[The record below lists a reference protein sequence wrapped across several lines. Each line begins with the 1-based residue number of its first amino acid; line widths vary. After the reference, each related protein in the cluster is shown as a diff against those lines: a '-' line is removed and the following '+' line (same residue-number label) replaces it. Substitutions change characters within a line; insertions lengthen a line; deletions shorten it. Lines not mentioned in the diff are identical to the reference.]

1 MRIDI
6 RTVHLEAC
14 IITINASL
22 ADGTSERYRMAQ
34 VGYGLEGAERNA
46 LGT

>member
-1 MRIDI
+1 MGIDI

-14 IITINASL
+14 INTINASL
-22 ADGTSERYRMAQ
+22 ADGTSERYRVAQ
-34 VGYGLEGAERNA
+34 VGYGIEEAEKDA